1 MSVERFVQEVLND
14 SYYRGQAVDIRRL
27 PARPAIY
34 GYPKAELS
42 AELKVA
48 LAQMD
53 IEELYS
59 HQATALDVIGQG
71 EHAVIV
77 TSTASGKTLC
87 YNLPVLEMLLKDP
100 NARALYIFP
109 TKALAQDQLQGLL
122 RWQALIPSLS
132 MQAGTYDGD
141 TPRDLRRRLRDSGN
155 VILTNPDMLHGAILP
170 HHPSW
175 GHFFANLR
183 FVVIDE
189 IHTYRGIFGSNVA
202 NVLRRLHRVC
212 RQYQAKPQFI
222 CCSATI
228 ANPTELARQLTGQT
242 MTLIDNDGSPKGQKH
257 FVLWNPPLL
266 ADNLE
271 RRSPN
276 SEARDL
282 MVRLIRARIQTIAFT
297 RARVVAELIYR
308 YVREDLSR
316 YGSGLANSV
325 RAYRGGYLP
334 EERRAIERQLF
345 SGELLGVSS
354 TNALELG
361 IDIGSL
367 DACLIVGFPGTIASV
382 WQQAGRAGRKNADSL
397 VILIGHNNPID
408 QYLMQHPQYF
418 FEQTPENAI
427 IDPDNPYIVLGH
439 LRAAS
444 FELPISIDEE
454 ADFGPSAPALLD
466 ILGEDRQLV
475 YRGDRWF
482 WVGRG
487 YPADDVNLRNM
498 TENTYTIVDT
508 SQGRSVIGSTDELS
522 AFMQLHTEA
531 VYIHE
536 GDTYFV
542 SELNTVEKV
551 AYVHRAE
558 LDYYT
563 QSISDRRVQVQMV
576 ETEKVQAGGMVRFG
590 EVSVTYLTYMFKKIK
605 FYNQDSIG
613 FGKISLP
620 PISLETCAFWLSPS
634 LEILAEVRKWG
645 RNPQDGLLGIAN
657 VITAVLPLYAMCDS
671 MDIGSTVDSSNTGV
685 PTVFVFDRF
694 PGGIGYAGKGY
705 ELIGEVLEA
714 CLELIQGCGCGR
726 GCPSCVGSPLPPYAA
741 TDVDSDAKGMIPDK
755 EAALIILHGLLGEEP
770 YIPLPVAEPVSGYAS
785 GYDQVATTHVERPTS
800 PPLPERVELRI
811 RQQIQQLNARQ

>member
-1 MSVERFVQEVLND
+1 MKVERILQELLSGRD
-14 SYYRGQAVDIRRL
+14 YRGQAVAVRQL
-27 PARPAIY
+27 PAREATYSEPQGGIL
-34 GYPKAELS
+34 PDLRM
-42 AELKVA
+42 A
-48 LAQMD
+48 LDEMG
-53 IEELYS
+53 IEQLYT
-59 HQATALDVIGQG
+59 HQATAIDTIRAGKN
-71 EHAVIV
+71 AVIV

-87 YNLPVLEMLLKDP
+87 YNLPVLEALLEDP
-100 NARALYIFP
+100 TSRALYIFP

-122 RWQALIPSLS
+122 RWQSIVPGLPLK
-132 MQAGTYDGD
+132 AGTYDGD
-141 TPRDLRRRLRDSGN
+141 TPRDLRRKLREEGN

-183 FVVIDE
+183 FIVIDE

-202 NVLRRLHRVC
+202 NVLRRLARIC
-212 RQYQAKPQFI
+212 RHYQASPQFV

-228 ANPTELARQLTGQT
+228 RNPTGLASHLTGQE
-242 MTLIDNDGSPKGQKH
+242 MTLVDNDGSPKGQKH
-257 FVLWNPPLL
+257 FLLWNPPLL
-266 ADNLE
+266 SDGLE
-271 RRSPN
+271 RRSAN
-276 SEARDL
+276 AEAKEL
-282 MVRLIRARIQTIAFT
+282 MVRLVKQRIQTITFT

-308 YVREDLSR
+308 YVREELGR
-316 YGSGLANSV
+316 YGKNLANSV

-345 SGELLGVSS
+345 SGELLGVSC

-367 DACLIVGFPGTIASV
+367 DACLMVGFPGTMASV
-382 WQQAGRAGRKNADSL
+382 WQQAGRAGRQSDDSL

-408 QYLMQHPQYF
+408 QYLMQHPDYF
-418 FEQTPENAI
+418 FGQTPESAI

-439 LRAAS
+439 LRAAA
-444 FELPISIDEE
+444 FELPIRVDEE
-454 ADFGPSAPALLD
+454 TDFGPLAPALLD
-466 ILGEDRQLV
+466 TLGEDRQLV

-482 WVGRG
+482 WTGHG

-508 SQGRSVIGSTDELS
+508 TEGNSVIGSTDELS

-542 SELNTVEKV
+542 SELNLTQKV

-563 QSISDRRVQVQMV
+563 QAITDRRVQVV
-576 ETEKVQAGGMVRFG
+576 DTEIEKDVADGKVRFG
-590 EVSVTYLTYMFKKIK
+590 EVSVTYITYMFKKIK
-605 FYNQDSIG
+605 FYSQDSIG
-613 FGKISLP
+613 FGKVSLP
-620 PISLETCAFWLSPS
+620 PSTLETCAFWLSPS
-634 LEILAEVRKWG
+634 LETLARTRHWG
-645 RNPQDGLLGIAN
+645 RNPQEGLLGISN

-671 MDIGSTVDSSNTGV
+671 MDIGSVVDSSNTGV

-705 ELIGEVLEA
+705 ELIGEILEA
-714 CLELIQGCGCGR
+714 CLELIQECSCSG
-726 GCPSCVGSPLPPYAA
+726 GCPSCVGSPLPPYMAL
-741 TDVDSDAKGMIPDK
+741 DPDSDIKGTIPDK
-755 EAALIILHGLLGEEP
+755 EAALLILHDLLGKEP
-770 YIPLPVAEPVSGYAS
+770 YIPQPLASPLAAGEVAAS
-785 GYDQVATTHVERPTS
+785 SAVVRPAS

-811 RQQIQQLNARQ
+811 RQQVQRFNSPK

>member
-1 MSVERFVQEVLND
+1 MAVERFLQELLND
-14 SYYRGQAVDIRRL
+14 RYYRGQAVDVRRL
-27 PARPAIY
+27 PARKAVY
-34 GYPKAELS
+34 GRPEVDLS
-42 AELKVA
+42 PELKVA
-48 LAQMD
+48 LAEQD

-59 HQATALDVIGQG
+59 HQATALDVIGRG
-71 EHAVIV
+71 EHAVVV

-100 NARALYIFP
+100 SARALYVFP

-122 RWQALIPSLS
+122 RWQALIPSLT

-202 NVLRRLHRVC
+202 NVLRRLNRIC
-212 RQYQAKPQFI
+212 RQYQSHPQFI

-228 ANPTELARQLTGQT
+228 ANPTELAQQLTGQT
-242 MTLIDNDGSPKGQKH
+242 ITLVDNDGSPKGQKH

-276 SEARDL
+276 SEAKDL
-282 MVRLIRARIQTIAFT
+282 MVRLVRARIQTIAFT

-308 YVREDLSR
+308 YVREELSR

-345 SGELLGVSS
+345 LGELLGVSS

-439 LRAAS
+439 LRAAA
-444 FELPISIDEE
+444 FELPITVREE

-466 ILGEDRQLV
+466 ILGEDRHMV

-482 WVGRG
+482 WVGHG

-508 SQGRSVIGSTDELS
+508 SEGQSVIGSTDELS

-576 ETEKVQAGGMVRFG
+576 EIEKPQADGMVRFG
-590 EVSVTYLTYMFKKIK
+590 EVSVTYITYMFKKIK

-620 PISLETCAFWLSPS
+620 PINLETCAFWLSPS
-634 LEILAEVRKWG
+634 LETLALVRKWG

-657 VITAVLPLYAMCDS
+657 VVTAVLPLYAMCDS

-705 ELIGEVLEA
+705 ELIEDVLEA
-714 CLELIQGCGCGR
+714 CLELIQACGCSS

-741 TDVDSDAKGMIPDK
+741 TDPAGDAKGMIPDK
-755 EAALIILHGLLGEEP
+755 EAALVILHDLLGKEP
-770 YIPLPVAEPVSGYAS
+770 YIPLPVTEPLPSYATGYA
-785 GYDQVATTHVERPTS
+785 QVAAAPVERPVS

-811 RQQIQQLNARQ
+811 RQQIQQLNTKH

>member
-1 MSVERFVQEVLND
+1 MMIESFLQELLNG
-14 SYYRGQAVDIRRL
+14 SGYRGQAVAVRRL
-27 PARPAIY
+27 PAREAAF
-34 GYPKAELS
+34 GHPKAGMLP
-42 AELKVA
+42 ELKAA
-48 LAQMD
+48 LSEMG
-53 IEELYS
+53 IERLYA
-59 HQATALDVIGQG
+59 HQATALDTIRAGSNT
-71 EHAVIV
+71 VIV

-87 YNLPVLEMLLKDP
+87 YNLPVLETLLQDP
-100 NARALYIFP
+100 NSKALYVFP

-122 RWQALIPSLS
+122 RWQSLIPSLPLV
-132 MQAGTYDGD
+132 AGTYDGD
-141 TPRDLRRRLRDSGN
+141 TPRDLRRKLRDQGN

-202 NVLRRLHRVC
+202 NVLRRLHRIC
-212 RQYQAKPQFI
+212 RHYQASPQFI

-228 ANPTELARQLTGQT
+228 ANPAELARDLTGQE
-242 MTLIDNDGSPKGQKH
+242 MVLVENDGSPKGQKH
-257 FVLWNPPLL
+257 FLLWNPPLL
-266 ADNLE
+266 SDGLE
-271 RRSPN
+271 RRSSN
-276 SEARDL
+276 SEAKDL
-282 MVRLIRARIQTIAFT
+282 MVRLLRQRIQTITFT
-297 RARVVAELIYR
+297 KARVVAELIYR
-308 YVREDLSR
+308 YVREELAR
-316 YGSGLANSV
+316 YGSGLANSI

-345 SGELLGVSS
+345 SGELLGVSC

-382 WQQAGRAGRKNADSL
+382 WQQAGRAGRQSADSL

-418 FEQTPENAI
+418 FEQSPENAI
-427 IDPDNPYIVLGH
+427 VDPDNPYIALGH
-439 LRAAS
+439 LRAAA
-444 FELPISIDEE
+444 FELPIRVDEE
-454 ADFGPSAPALLD
+454 SNFGPSAPALLD

-482 WVGRG
+482 WTGRG

-498 TENTYTIVDT
+498 SENTYTIIDT
-508 SQGRSVIGSTDELS
+508 TESNKVIGSTDELS

-542 SELNTVEKV
+542 SELNLTEKV

-558 LDYYT
+558 LDYFT
-563 QSISDRRVQVQMV
+563 QAITDRRVQIQTV
-576 ETEKVQAGGMVRFG
+576 ETEKDQETGKTQFG
-590 EVSVTYLTYMFKKIK
+590 EVSVTYITYMFKKIK
-605 FYNQDSIG
+605 FYSQDSIG
-613 FGKISLP
+613 FGKVSLP
-620 PISLETCAFWLSPS
+620 PCTLETCAFWLSPA
-634 LEILAEVRKWG
+634 LETLARLRQWG

-671 MDIGSTVDSSNTGV
+671 MDIGSVVDSSNMGV

-694 PGGIGYAGKGY
+694 PGGIGYANKGY
-705 ELIGEVLEA
+705 ELISQILEA
-714 CLELIQGCGCGR
+714 CLQLIEDCSCST

-741 TDVDSDAKGMIPDK
+741 TDPDSDIKGTIPDK
-755 EAALIILHGLLGEEP
+755 EAALLVLHDLLGREP
-770 YIPLPVAEPVSGYAS
+770 YIPLPVKSYPSAIPEAAAVSE
-785 GYDQVATTHVERPTS
+785 VVRPPS
-800 PPLPERVELRI
+800 SPLPERVELRI
-811 RQQIQQLNARQ
+811 RQQIQRLNNKK

>member
-1 MSVERFVQEVLND
+1 MTVELLLKEILND
-14 SYYRGQAVDIRRL
+14 RGYRGQAVDMRRL
-27 PARPAIY
+27 PARDAVY
-34 GYPKAELS
+34 GNPQVELPPQ
-42 AELKVA
+42 LKSA

-53 IEELYS
+53 IEQLYS
-59 HQATALDVIGQG
+59 HQATALDTIRRG
-71 EHAVIV
+71 ENAVIV

-87 YNLPVLEMLLKDP
+87 YNLPVLEMLLQDP
-100 NARALYIFP
+100 SARALYVFP

-122 RWQALIPSLS
+122 RWQSLVPSLS
-132 MQAGTYDGD
+132 MRAGTYDGD
-141 TPRDLRRRLRDSGN
+141 TPRDLRRQLRESGN

-202 NVLRRLHRVC
+202 NVLGRLQRIC
-212 RQYQAKPQFI
+212 RHYQAAPQFI

-228 ANPTELARQLTGQT
+228 ANPTELARQLTGQA
-242 MTLIDNDGSPKGQKH
+242 MTLVDDDGSPKGQKH

-266 ADNLE
+266 ADGLE
-271 RRSPN
+271 RRSSN
-276 SEARDL
+276 SEAKDL
-282 MVRLIRARIQTIAFT
+282 MVRLLRGRIQTIAFT

-308 YVREDLSR
+308 YVREELSR

-334 EERRAIERQLF
+334 EERRAIEKQLF

-408 QYLMQHPQYF
+408 QYLMQHPHYF

-439 LRAAS
+439 LRAAA
-444 FELPISIDEE
+444 FELPIRVDEE

-466 ILGEDRQLV
+466 ILGEDRQLI

-482 WVGRG
+482 WIGHG
-487 YPADDVNLRNM
+487 YPSDDINLRNM
-498 TENTYTIVDT
+498 TENMYTIVDT
-508 SQGRSVIGSTDELS
+508 SQGRSVIGSIDELS

-563 QSISDRRVQVQMV
+563 QAISDRRVQVQMV
-576 ETEKVQAGGMVRFG
+576 ETEKAQQDGMVRFG
-590 EVSVTYLTYMFKKIK
+590 DVSVTYITYMFKKIK

-620 PISLETCAFWLSPS
+620 PSSLETCAFWLSPS
-634 LEILAEVRKWG
+634 LETLARARQWG
-645 RNPQDGLLGIAN
+645 RNPQDGLLGMAN
-657 VITAVLPLYAMCDS
+657 VISAVLPLYAMCDS
-671 MDIGSTVDSSNTGV
+671 MDIGSAVDSSNTGV
-685 PTVFVFDRF
+685 PTVFIFDRF
-694 PGGIGYAGKGY
+694 PGGIGYASKGY
-705 ELIGEVLEA
+705 ELIEEVLQA
-714 CLELIQGCGCGR
+714 CLQLIQECSCSG

-741 TDVDSDAKGMIPDK
+741 MDPDSDVKGIIPDK
-755 EAALIILHGLLGEEP
+755 EAALMILHDLLGKEP
-770 YIPLPVAEPVSGYAS
+770 YIPMPSMQSPLVYQEVA
-785 GYDQVATTHVERPTS
+785 ATHTHMERPAS

-811 RQQIQQLNARQ
+811 RKQIQRLNSKQ

>member
-1 MSVERFVQEVLND
+1 MKVERILQELLNSRD
-14 SYYRGQAVDIRRL
+14 YRGQAVAMRQL
-27 PARPAIY
+27 PAREAVYSEPQGGIL
-34 GYPKAELS
+34 PDLRM
-42 AELKVA
+42 A
-48 LAQMD
+48 LVEMG
-53 IEELYS
+53 IEQLYT
-59 HQATALDVIGQG
+59 HQAKAIDTVKAGSNV
-71 EHAVIV
+71 VIV

-87 YNLPVLEMLLKDP
+87 YNLPVLEALLKDP
-100 NARALYIFP
+100 TSKALYIFP

-122 RWQALIPSLS
+122 RWQSLIPGLPLR
-132 MQAGTYDGD
+132 AGTYDGD
-141 TPRDLRRRLRDSGN
+141 TPRDLRRKLREEGN

-183 FVVIDE
+183 FIVIDE

-202 NVLRRLHRVC
+202 NVLRRLARIC
-212 RQYQAKPQFI
+212 RHYQANPQFI

-228 ANPTELARQLTGQT
+228 RNPTGLASHLTGQE
-242 MTLIDNDGSPKGQKH
+242 MTLVDNDGSPKGQKH
-257 FVLWNPPLL
+257 FLLWNPPLL
-266 ADNLE
+266 SDGLQ
-271 RRSPN
+271 RRSAN
-276 SEARDL
+276 AEAKEL
-282 MVRLIRARIQTIAFT
+282 MVRLVKQRIQTITFT

-308 YVREDLSR
+308 YVREELGR
-316 YGSGLANSV
+316 YGKSLANSV

-345 SGELLGVSS
+345 SGELLGVSC

-367 DACLIVGFPGTIASV
+367 DACLMVGFPGTMASV
-382 WQQAGRAGRKNADSL
+382 WQQAGRAGRQSDDSL

-408 QYLMQHPQYF
+408 QYLMQHPDYF
-418 FEQTPENAI
+418 FGQSPESAI

-439 LRAAS
+439 LRTAA
-444 FELPISIDEE
+444 FELPIRVDEE
-454 ADFGPSAPALLD
+454 TDFGPLAPALLD

-482 WVGRG
+482 WTGRG

-508 SQGRSVIGSTDELS
+508 TGEHSVIGSTDELS

-542 SELNTVEKV
+542 SELNLTQKV

-563 QSISDRRVQVQMV
+563 QAITDRRVQVV
-576 ETEKVQAGGMVRFG
+576 DTEIEKDVADGKVRFG
-590 EVSVTYLTYMFKKIK
+590 EVSVTYITYMFKKIK
-605 FYNQDSIG
+605 FYSQDSIG
-613 FGKISLP
+613 FGKVSLP
-620 PISLETCAFWLSPS
+620 PSTLETCAFWLSPS
-634 LEILAEVRKWG
+634 LETLARTRQWG
-645 RNPQDGLLGIAN
+645 RNPQEGLLGIAN

-671 MDIGSTVDSSNTGV
+671 MDIGSVVDSSNTGV

-705 ELIGEVLEA
+705 ELIGEILEA
-714 CLELIQGCGCGR
+714 CLELIQECSCSG
-726 GCPSCVGSPLPPYAA
+726 GCPSCVGSPLPPYMA
-741 TDVDSDAKGMIPDK
+741 TDPDSDVKGTIPDK
-755 EAALIILHGLLGEEP
+755 EAALLILHDLLGREP
-770 YIPLPVAEPVSGYAS
+770 YTPEPLASPLAAGEVAAS
-785 GYDQVATTHVERPTS
+785 SVVVRPAS

-811 RQQIQQLNARQ
+811 RQQIQRFNSTK